1 MLTLYT
7 DSSPNGF
14 KATIALEELGL
25 PYTLKH
31 VHINQ
36 GEHRQPDFLRLNPH
50 GRIPV
55 LTDDETGIT
64 LFESAAI
71 LLYGRENRPPAARR
85 TARPLASHAMAHLPR
100 RQRRPLIGQR
110 VHFEIFAAH
119 KDPIAIERYRRL
131 THEAYATLD
140 QHLASGQP
148 FRRRR
153 IQHRRHRP
161 LRLDPYRPP
170 HRLRLRRLPASE
182 RLARTHRP
190 QTRRAAR
197 HHAPGARHRGMSRP
211 TRSACAPPLKGHACG
226 PRMSLPEALTRSPGA
241 CLRTGKAGSA
251 ASGWRM
257 HGSSSS

>member
-71 LLYGRENRPPAARR
+71 LLPGRENRPPAARR

-100 RQRRPLIGQR
+100 RQRRPADR
-110 VHFEIFAAH
+110 
-119 KDPIAIERYRRL
+119 P
-131 THEAYATLD
+131 T
-140 QHLASGQP
+140 
-148 FRRRR
+148 
-153 IQHRRHRP
+153 RP
-161 LRLDPYRPP
+161 LRNLRRPQRPHRHRTLPPP
-170 HRLRLRRLPASE
+170 HERSLRNAGP
-182 RLARTHRP
+182 
-190 QTRRAAR
+190 
-197 HHAPGARHRGMSRP
+197 APGQRPAFAGDEYSIADIAHFGWTHIARLIGFDFDAYPHLSDWHERIALRPAVQRGIM
-211 TRSACAPPLKGHACG
+211 
-226 PRMSLPEALTRSPGA
+226 LPEPAIGA
-241 CLRTGKAGSA
+241 
-251 ASGWRM
+251 
-257 HGSSSS
+257 

>member
-25 PYTLKH
+25 PYTPQARPHQPGRTPPARLPAPEPAWPH
-31 VHINQ
+31 PRP
-36 GEHRQPDFLRLNPH
+36 HRRRDRHHPV
-50 GRIPV
+50 RIRRHPA
-55 LTDDETGIT
+55 LP
-64 LFESAAI
+64 
-71 LLYGRENRPPAARR
+71 GRENRPPAARR

-100 RQRRPLIGQR
+100 RQRRPADRPTRPLRNLRRPQRPHRHRTLPPPHARSLRNAGPAPGQR
-110 VHFEIFAAH
+110 PA
-119 KDPIAIERYRRL
+119 
-131 THEAYATLD
+131 
-140 QHLASGQP
+140 P

-197 HHAPGARHRGMSRP
+197 HHAPGARHRGMSRL
-211 TRSACAPPLKGHACG
+211 T
-226 PRMSLPEALTRSPGA
+226 PEALARLPSRGMPADRG
-241 CLRTGKAGSA
+241 
-251 ASGWRM
+251 
-257 HGSSSS
+257 